1 MCGEAD
7 VASILKATI
16 LKAKGSQVHSTVV
29 PPSPATVSSIV
40 TVAQPVKEM
49 NGWRSV
55 IKVKIIN

>member
-1 MCGEAD
+1 M
-7 VASILKATI
+7 ASILKATI

>member
-1 MCGEAD
+1 M
-7 VASILKATI
+7 ASILKATI

-29 PPSPATVSSIV
+29 PPSPATPVSSIV